1 MINMRNTLGTTG
13 LAGRRAAFWGLALAT
28 AAVAVLATKAAAQE
42 HEGDIQSFTVFGH
55 VVDSES
61 GQALVGAW
69 VALPETQ
76 WGSITNDE
84 GRFRIPEV
92 AVGRLGL
99 TVEMLGYETL
109 QWEGDVRAG
118 EGSLRIELS
127 PEPILLEGLEVMAD
141 RFRSRRNAVA
151 TNVFAYDAADLTSS
165 SATTALEFVEYRVG
179 AFLTQ
184 CNGRRGNTCIF
195 TRGRTVEP
203 VVYLDEAPLLAGL
216 DYLESFAPW
225 EFHMIEVYGGGRHIR
240 LYSPEFIERA
250 AKERILPIPITALS
264 R

>member
-1 MINMRNTLGTTG
+1 MNMRNTLGTAG
-13 LAGRRAAFWGLALAT
+13 LDGRRAALWGLALAAT
-28 AAVAVLATKAAAQE
+28 AVAVLATNSAAQE
-42 HEGDIQSFTVFGH
+42 HERAIQSFAVFGH

-69 VALPETQ
+69 VALPGTK

-84 GRFRIPEV
+84 GRFRIPDV

-109 QWEGDVRAG
+109 EWEGDVRSA
-118 EGSLRIELS
+118 EESLRIELS
-127 PEPILLEGLEVMAD
+127 AEPILLEGLEVMAD

-151 TNVFAYDAADLTSS
+151 TNVFVYDAAALTTS
-165 SATTALEFVEYRVG
+165 SATTALEFVEHRVG

-184 CNGRRGNTCIF
+184 CNGRRGNTCLF

-240 LYSPEFIERA
+240 LYSPEYMKRA
-250 AKERILPIPITALS
+250 AQGRILPIPITALS